1 MPNLFFA
8 LTSLGCDDD
17 AIMVSLAE
25 FRRERNVSFM
35 TLVVVPVA
43 AKAMYSLMNYN
54 SEGFQAAKD
63 WAMQAMSDLAAVV
76 D

>member
-1 MPNLFFA
+1 MTMPSWFLWLNFA
-8 LTSLGCDDD
+8 VKGT
-17 AIMVSLAE
+17 
-25 FRRERNVSFM
+25 FPFM